1 MIDVNQHI
9 DSKTETGTVTALP
22 IRVLL
27 AAGGTGGH
35 VYPAIAIADAVKSLS
50 SESDV
55 LFVGTRDRMEW
66 QTVPDAGYDI
76 KSVWISGFHRRLT
89 PQNLLFPVKLAVSL
103 IQSFSILK
111 RFKPDVVVACGGF
124 AAGPIGWVAAKL
136 GFPIAI
142 QEQNSYPG
150 VTNRLL
156 AKHASKIF
164 TAFKAAEEYLP
175 KEKIELT
182 GNPVRSSLSVSDK
195 KEALESYGFS
205 PKKPVLLIL
214 GGSGGALAI
223 NEAIKSQLDVLLNDY
238 GLQVIWQT
246 GKKYYDDLSNTIDLD
261 KYPNLRIM
269 GYIDDM
275 PAAYGAATLVLTRAG
290 ASTCSELMTIGK
302 PSVLVPSPN
311 VAGDHQTKNASAMV
325 DEGASVLI
333 SEVELESA
341 LNNQIPNLLEDDEKL
356 DEMSEAAL
364 KLARPDASVTIAEQ
378 LFNLV
383 KQTKSDE

>member
-9 DSKTETGTVTALP
+9 DSQTESSTLTALP

-35 VYPAIAIADAVKSLS
+35 VYPAIAIADAVKSMS

-164 TAFKAAEEYLP
+164 TAFKAAEQYLP
-175 KEKIELT
+175 KDKIELT

-195 KEALESYGFS
+195 KEALENYGFR

-223 NEAIKSQLDVLLNDY
+223 NEAIKSQLDLLLNDY

-246 GKKYYDDLSNTIDLD
+246 GKKYYDDLSNAIDLG
-261 KYPNLRIM
+261 KYPNLRLM

-325 DEGASVLI
+325 DEGASLLI
-333 SEVELESA
+333 PEDELKSA
-341 LNNQIPNLLEDDEKL
+341 LENQIPNLLDDDEKL
-356 DEMSEAAL
+356 DKMSEAAL

-378 LFNLV
+378 LFKLV
-383 KQTKSDE
+383 KQTQSDE

>member
-9 DSKTETGTVTALP
+9 DSQTESSTLTALP

-136 GFPIAI
+136 GYPIAI

-164 TAFKAAEEYLP
+164 TAFKAAEQYLP
-175 KEKIELT
+175 KDKIELT

-195 KEALESYGFS
+195 KEALENYGFS

-223 NEAIKSQLDVLLNDY
+223 NEAIKSQLDLLLNDY

-246 GKKYYDDLSNTIDLD
+246 GKKYYDDLSNAIDLG
-261 KYPNLRIM
+261 KYPNLRLM

-325 DEGASVLI
+325 DEGASLLI
-333 SEVELESA
+333 PEDELKSA
-341 LNNQIPNLLEDDEKL
+341 LENQIPNLLDDDKKL
-356 DEMSEAAL
+356 DKMSEAAL

-378 LFNLV
+378 LFKLV
-383 KQTKSDE
+383 KQTQSDE

>member
-9 DSKTETGTVTALP
+9 DSQTESSTLTALP

-66 QTVPDAGYDI
+66 QAVPDAGYDI

-164 TAFKAAEEYLP
+164 TAFKAAEQYLP
-175 KEKIELT
+175 KDKIELT

-195 KEALESYGFS
+195 KEALENYGFS

-223 NEAIKSQLDVLLNDY
+223 NEAIKSQLDLLLNDY

-246 GKKYYDDLSNTIDLD
+246 GQKYYDDLSNAIELE
-261 KYPNLRIM
+261 KYPNLRLM

-325 DEGASVLI
+325 DEGASLLI
-333 SEVELESA
+333 PEDELESA
-341 LNNQIPNLLEDDEKL
+341 LMNQIPNLLDDDEKL
-356 DEMSEAAL
+356 DKMSEAAL

-378 LFNLV
+378 LFKLV
-383 KQTKSDE
+383 KQTQSDE

>member
-9 DSKTETGTVTALP
+9 DSKTEAGTVTALP

-156 AKHASKIF
+156 SKHASKIF
-164 TAFKAAEEYLP
+164 TAFKAAEQYLP

-195 KEALESYGFS
+195 KQALENYGFS

-246 GKKYYDDLSNTIDLD
+246 GKKYYDDLSNAIDLD
-261 KYPNLRIM
+261 KYPNLRLM
-269 GYIDDM
+269 GYITDM

-325 DEGASVLI
+325 DEGASLLI
-333 SEVELESA
+333 PEKELESA
-341 LNNQIPNLLEDDEKL
+341 LMNQIPNLLEDDEKL
-356 DEMSEAAL
+356 EEMSEAAL

-378 LFNLV
+378 LFKLV
-383 KQTKSDE
+383 KQTQSDE

>member
-223 NEAIKSQLDVLLNDY
+223 NEAIKSQLDVLLNEY

-333 SEVELESA
+333 SEDELESA
-341 LNNQIPNLLEDDEKL
+341 LSNQIPNLLEDDEKL